1 MRLIIATTAL
11 LLLASEA
18 SAFAP
23 SAFTAATTTRRR
35 TTATFAT
42 ITNQPA
48 AETEEVYGTIVGDTK
63 GAALYLNNVAI
74 SRGASPLLKNIEW
87 SVQPNER
94 WGIVGINGAG
104 KSTLLGA
111 ITGTVRMDSG
121 KALVHSNVRVG
132 YMRQTAVS
140 GSTRTVYEEAKSEM
154 TALEDAGKVLAE
166 TTKVVEDG
174 DYSEEALDSL
184 ANAQETF
191 ELLGGYEQEQMVESV
206 LKGLGFEPGDSDRL
220 CSSFSGGWQMRIGL
234 ARLLLSK
241 PSLLLLDE
249 PSNHLDSA
257 ARDWLGKYIAK
268 YDGSVVLVSHDV
280 GLMDASVNNIVEI
293 TAGTLIEYKV
303 TSFSLFYLLTFLSHV
318 CNTNLTIA
326 LFALYINIL
335 FFHQSCTYNKYLE
348 EKEFRSLSAQAAY
361 EKNLEEAANLQKF
374 IDKFS
379 AGTKSKSAQ
388 SRVKMLEK
396 MKKEGKLDPPPAAV
410 VSNTRI
416 PHLNL
421 PPPPKPHG
429 ENLLVLKGATIGY
442 NPEEEPLLRNIN
454 LTIPRGMKLLL
465 RGPNGAGKSTLLKAL
480 RGNVESMIQE
490 GTRIENEQLKLG
502 VFTQDLA
509 QELDKEAR
517 AVDLVT
523 TYARTGIDG
532 DITVTDESARGVM
545 GALGLGGEKPLRK
558 IKALSG
564 GEKARVALSMFALKA
579 SNLLMLDEPSNHLDV
594 GCIQGLANALSG
606 WGGKDG
612 SIVVISHDREFCE
625 KVGFTHIGTVDG
637 GKLTLEQRGLQE
649 SDWFQYDIGAK
660 NASPSPPPL

>member
-1 MRLIIATTAL
+1 MAVARKDHSSRLFSATL
-11 LLLASEA
+11 N
-18 SAFAP
+18 AP
-23 SAFTAATTTRRR
+23 PTDTD
-35 TTATFAT
+35 
-42 ITNQPA
+42 
-48 AETEEVYGTIVGDTK
+48 EVYGTIVGDTK
-63 GAALYLNNVAI
+63 GAALRLTNVAI

-111 ITGTVRMDSG
+111 ITGTVRMDQG
-121 KALVHSNVRVG
+121 QALVHSNIRVG
-132 YMRQTAVS
+132 YLRQSAVS
-140 GSTRTVYEEAKSEM
+140 GSTKTVYEEAKSEM
-154 TALEDAGKVLAE
+154 TFIEDAREELEKV
-166 TTKVVEDG
+166 TKIVEDG
-174 DYSEEALDSL
+174 DYSEAALDNLSV
-184 ANAQETF
+184 AQENF
-191 ELLGGYEQEQMVESV
+191 QVLGGYEQEQMVDTV
-206 LKGLGFEPGDSDRL
+206 LKGLGFAPEDSDAL
-220 CSSFSGGWQMRIGL
+220 CVDFSGGWQMRIAL

-257 ARDWLGKYIAK
+257 AKDWLGKYIAK

-280 GLMDASVNNIVEI
+280 ALMNASVNSIAEI
-293 TAGTLIEYKV
+293 TAGTLLEYR
-303 TSFSLFYLLTFLSHV
+303 
-318 CNTNLTIA
+318 
-326 LFALYINIL
+326 
-335 FFHQSCTYNKYLE
+335 SCTYQKYLE
-348 EKEFRSLSAQAAY
+348 EKEFRALSAQAEY

-374 IDKFS
+374 IDKFG

-396 MKKEGKLDPPPAAV
+396 MKKEGKLDPPAVAV

-416 PHLNL
+416 PQLVL

-429 ENLLVLKGATIGY
+429 ENLLVLKDASIGY
-442 NPEEEPLLRNIN
+442 DENEEPLLKNIN

-480 RGNVESMIQE
+480 RGNAQHMIQK
-490 GTRIENEQLKLG
+490 GTRTENEQLKLG

-509 QELDKEAR
+509 QELDKNSR

-523 TYARTGIDG
+523 SYAREGTDG
-532 DITVTDESARGVM
+532 DITVTDEMARNVM
-545 GALGLGGEKPLRK
+545 GRLGLGGEKPLRMVA
-558 IKALSG
+558 ALSG

-594 GCIQGLANALSG
+594 GCIQGLANALSE

-612 SIVVISHDREFCE
+612 GIVVISHDREFCE
-625 KVGFTHIGTVDG
+625 KVGFTHVGTVVNG
-637 GKLTLEQRGLQE
+637 GLVLEQRPLQE
-649 SDWFQYDIGAK
+649 SDWEQYDIGKLA
-660 NASPSPPPL
+660 

>member
-1 MRLIIATTAL
+1 MKITQSALLCLAIAAHGASSFSLSSSTATTRSSSSLFSTVVA
-11 LLLASEA
+11 EVEG
-18 SAFAP
+18 P
-23 SAFTAATTTRRR
+23 
-35 TTATFAT
+35 
-42 ITNQPA
+42 P
-48 AETEEVYGTIVGDTK
+48 AETDEVYGTIVGDTK
-63 GAALYLNNVAI
+63 GAALRLTDVAI
-74 SRGASPLLKNIEW
+74 SRGATPLLKNIEW

-140 GSTRTVYEEAKSEM
+140 GSTKTVYEEAKSEM
-154 TALEDAGKVLAE
+154 TALEDAQEYMDA
-166 TTKVVEDG
+166 TTKIVEDG
-174 DYSEEALDSL
+174 DYSEEALENL
-184 ANAQETF
+184 AAAQENF
-191 ELLGGYEQEQMVESV
+191 QLLGGYEQEQMVETV
-206 LKGLGFEPGDSDRL
+206 LKGLGFDPEDSERL
-220 CSSFSGGWQMRIGL
+220 CTSFSGGWQMRIGL

-280 GLMDASVNNIVEI
+280 SLMDTSVNNIVEI
-293 TAGTLIEYKV
+293 TAGTLIEYK
-303 TSFSLFYLLTFLSHV
+303 
-318 CNTNLTIA
+318 
-326 LFALYINIL
+326 
-335 FFHQSCTYNKYLE
+335 SCTYGNYLE
-348 EKEFRSLSAQAAY
+348 EKEFRALSAQAEYA
-361 EKNLEEAANLQKF
+361 KNLEEAANLQKF

-410 VSNTRI
+410 VTNVRI
-416 PHLNL
+416 PVLNL
-421 PPPPKPHG
+421 PAPPKPHG
-429 ENLLVLKGATIGY
+429 ENLLVMKDATIGY
-442 NPEEEPLLRNIN
+442 DPNEEPLLENIN

-480 RGNVESMIQE
+480 RGNVESMIQK
-490 GTRIENEQLKLG
+490 GSRTENDQLKLG

-509 QELDKEAR
+509 QELEKEAR

-523 TYARTGIDG
+523 TYARTGEDG
-532 DITVTDESARGVM
+532 DITVTDERARGVM
-545 GALGLGGEKPLRK
+545 GALGLTGDKPLRQ

-612 SIVVISHDREFCE
+612 AVVVVSHDREFCE
-625 KVGFTHIGTVDG
+625 KVGFTHIGTVTD
-637 GKLTLEQRGLQE
+637 GKLVLEQRSLQD
-649 SDWFQYDIGAK
+649 SDWEQYEIGAK
-660 NASPSPPPL
+660 LV

>member
-1 MRLIIATTAL
+1 MNIL
-11 LLLASEA
+11 
-18 SAFAP
+18 
-23 SAFTAATTTRRR
+23 TAALILAIEISSHGTESFSLSTPAQTR
-35 TTATFAT
+35 TASHSSSSRLLSSVIDA
-42 ITNQPA
+42 PP

-63 GAALYLNNVAI
+63 GAALRLDDVAI
-74 SRGASPLLKNIEW
+74 SRGATSLLKDINW
-87 SVQPNER
+87 SVNNNER

-121 KALVHSNVRVG
+121 RALVHSNVRVG

-140 GSTRTVYEEAKSEM
+140 GSTKTVYEEAKSEM
-154 TALEDAGKVLAE
+154 KALEDAQDLLDA

-174 DYSEEALDSL
+174 DYSEEALEKL

-191 ELLGGYEQEQMVESV
+191 QLLGGYEQEQMVESV
-206 LKGLGFEPGDSDRL
+206 LKGLGFEPDDSDRL

-293 TAGTLIEYKV
+293 TAGTLIEYK
-303 TSFSLFYLLTFLSHV
+303 
-318 CNTNLTIA
+318 
-326 LFALYINIL
+326 
-335 FFHQSCTYNKYLE
+335 SCTYHRYLE
-348 EKEFRSLSAQAAY
+348 EKEFRALSAQAAY
-361 EKNLEEAANLQKF
+361 NKNLEEAANLQRF

-396 MKKEGKLDPPPAAV
+396 MKSEGKLDPPPVAIVA
-410 VSNTRI
+410 NARI
-416 PHLNL
+416 PKLAL

-429 ENLLVLKGATIGY
+429 ENLLVMKDASVGY
-442 NPEEEPLLRNIN
+442 SLEEGPLLKNIN
-454 LTIPRGMKLLL
+454 LKIPRGMKLLL

-480 RGNVESMIQE
+480 RGNVSSMIQE
-490 GTRIENEQLKLG
+490 GSREENELLKLG
-502 VFTQDLA
+502 CFTQDLA
-509 QELDKEAR
+509 QELDPEAR

-523 TYARTGIDG
+523 TYARTGADG
-532 DITVTDESARGVM
+532 DITVSDEMARNVM
-545 GALGLGGEKPLRK
+545 GGLGLGGEKPLRK

-625 KVGFTHIGTVDG
+625 KVGFTHIGTVTD
-637 GKLTLEQRGLQE
+637 GKLVLEQRSLRE
-649 SDWFQYDIGAK
+649 SDWDQYDIGAK
-660 NASPSPPPL
+660 NAAPPPPPL

>member
-1 MRLIIATTAL
+1 MKIGHTAL
-11 LLLASEA
+11 LLAIATHVAS
-18 SAFAP
+18 SFSP
-23 SAFTAATTTRRR
+23 SITTRPVVG
-35 TTATFAT
+35 TLSSSLFSTQVAEVVEG
-42 ITNQPA
+42 PP
-48 AETEEVYGTIVGDTK
+48 AETEEAYGTTVGDTK
-63 GAALYLNNVAI
+63 GACLRLENVAI
-74 SRGASPLLKNIEW
+74 SRGASPLLKDINW

-94 WGIVGINGAG
+94 WGIVGVNGAG

-111 ITGTVRMDSG
+111 ITGTVRMDNG
-121 KALVHSNVRVG
+121 KALVHSKVRVG

-140 GSTRTVYEEAKSEM
+140 GSTKTVYEEARSEM
-154 TALEDAGKVLAE
+154 TAVEDARELLEAA
-166 TTKVVEDG
+166 TKVVEDG
-174 DYSEEALDSL
+174 DYSEEALERL
-184 ANAQETF
+184 AEAQEDF
-191 ELLGGYEQEQMVESV
+191 QNLGGYEQEAMVENV
-206 LKGLGFEPGDSDRL
+206 LKGLGFEPEDSNRL

-268 YDGSVVLVSHDV
+268 YEGSVVLVSHDV
-280 GLMDASVNNIVEI
+280 SLMDASVNNIVEI
-293 TAGTLIEYKV
+293 TASTLIEYK
-303 TSFSLFYLLTFLSHV
+303 
-318 CNTNLTIA
+318 
-326 LFALYINIL
+326 
-335 FFHQSCTYNKYLE
+335 SCTYNKYLE
-348 EKEFRSLSAQAAY
+348 EKAFRALSAQAEY
-361 EKNLEEAANLQKF
+361 NKNLEEAANLQKF

-396 MKKEGKLDPPPAAV
+396 MKREGKLDPPPAAV
-410 VSNTRI
+410 VANVRI
-416 PHLNL
+416 PHLSL
-421 PPPPKPHG
+421 PPPPRPHG
-429 ENLLVLKGATIGY
+429 ENLLVLKDATIGY
-442 NPEEEPLLRNIN
+442 DPNEEPLLRNIN

-480 RGNVESMIQE
+480 RGNVSSMIQQ
-490 GTRIENEQLKLG
+490 GCRIENQELKLG

-523 TYARTGIDG
+523 SYARTGVDG
-532 DITVTDESARGVM
+532 NIAVTDETARGVM

-594 GCIQGLANALSG
+594 GCIQGLATALCG

-612 SIVVISHDREFCE
+612 SLVVISHDRDFCE
-625 KVGFTHIGTVDG
+625 KVGFTHIGTVMD
-637 GKLTLEQRGLQE
+637 GKLILEQRALRE
-649 SDWFQYDIGAK
+649 SDWEQYDIGAK
-660 NASPSPPPL
+660 LQ